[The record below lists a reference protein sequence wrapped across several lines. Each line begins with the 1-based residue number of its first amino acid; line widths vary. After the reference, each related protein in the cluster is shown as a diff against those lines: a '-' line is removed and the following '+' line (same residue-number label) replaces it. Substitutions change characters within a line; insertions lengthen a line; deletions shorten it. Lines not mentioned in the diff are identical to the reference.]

1 MSKIIPKLNK
11 LKNPE
16 SFIQINTVKGFKYV
30 DRAGEIVN
38 LYHKKDTAP
47 QFSMNLN
54 GLIIEEP
61 VEKIDQ
67 LKVTSQMFWIK
78 SSKVDSLDMLAT
90 TFSKETEKILGV
102 LEVEKLNRVGWRNYF
117 VHEFKD
123 KDEQEKYLKKFTV
136 IDTTFPLLLRLE
148 IKTGKDFN
156 ANLVLQPVIKDEE
169 NKTFGVLFDID
180 LFKNGEIAKSDVSK
194 LLNEFREYL
203 SDENGFLS
211 VINQTFN

>member
-1 MSKIIPKLNK
+1 MSKTIQKLNK

-16 SFIQINTVKGFKYV
+16 SFIQVNTVKGFKYI

-38 LYHKKDTAP
+38 LYHKKDAAP

-54 GLIIEEP
+54 GLIVEEP

-67 LKVTSQMFWIK
+67 LKVTSQVFWIK
-78 SSKVDSLDMLAT
+78 SSTVDSLDMLAT
-90 TFSKETEKILGV
+90 TFTQETEKVLNV

-123 KDEQEKYLKKFTV
+123 KNEQEEYLKKFTV
-136 IDTTFPLLLRLE
+136 IENTLPLILRLE
-148 IKTGKDFN
+148 VKTGKDFS
-156 ANLVLQPVIKDEE
+156 ANLVLQPVVKEEE

-180 LFKNGEIAKSDVSK
+180 LFKNGEIEKSDIGK
-194 LLNEFREYL
+194 LLKDFREYL
-203 SDENGFLS
+203 ADDDGFLS
-211 VINQTFN
+211 VVNQTFN